1 MNEPFHA
8 NLKLITG
15 EELLAEVF
23 VTEECG
29 EEMMVLSNPIVITE
43 STQFVDHKKGIAMS
57 GLIPKKWL
65 TYSSD
70 DMVLVNKNHIITI
83 TELDKFAV
91 DFYNR
96 ALVAARLSSPVKRKI
111 ESSDNSGYVGN
122 TKSHRD
128 KLEEMYNNSPD
139 IPDS

>member
-1 MNEPFHA
+1 
-8 NLKLITG
+8 
-15 EELLAEVF
+15 
-23 VTEECG
+23 
-29 EEMMVLSNPIVITE
+29 
-43 STQFVDHKKGIAMS
+43 MS

-70 DMVLVNKNHIITI
+70 DMVLVNKNHISTM

-96 ALVAARLSSPVKRKI
+96 ALLAARLSSPIKRKI
-111 ESSDNSGYVGN
+111 DSSDNSGYVGN

-139 IPDS
+139 VPQ